1 MKIKQNLKTS
11 TALHNLIYELGR
23 NQQIQDEIYEEIKKI
38 CKKDEPLT
46 EEILSKIPLLKASV
60 KENLRFLFIQVFS
73 LTSVN

>member
-1 MKIKQNLKTS
+1 MEFRKDPHPSIRMS
-11 TALHNLIYELGR
+11 I
-23 NQQIQDEIYEEIKKI
+23 EIFLEKI